1 MSSRTLLGVPNV
13 SEGRNPETIDS
24 IAAAIGASRDRTAAP
39 RLLDV
44 HSDRDHNRSVFT
56 FAGDAGAVADAIF
69 RCATETLA
77 RVDLRAADPPGQHP
91 HVGALDVAPLVYLTP
106 EDQGAACAHALAL
119 ADRLGHE
126 LDLPVFLYGELTAS
140 ADGPP
145 RTRADL
151 RRGGLAELTRR
162 IGLPSGDPDS
172 LRPDFGP
179 PEPRPASGATLLA
192 ARPPLV
198 AFNLQLAPPA
208 TIDDAR
214 RIAALIREGGEQGL
228 PGLRA
233 IAITLTNGIPQVS
246 TNVENPFE
254 LPLAAVVAAVAAHAP
269 IATAELVGLV
279 PAAALQGFPAHV
291 PVPGF
296 DPARHV
302 IENAITS

>member
-13 SEGRNPETIDS
+13 SEGRSAETIEA
-24 IAAAIGASRDRTAAP
+24 IAAAVATPLDDSVPP

-44 HSDRDHNRSVFT
+44 HSDPDHNRSVFT
-56 FAGDAGAVADAIF
+56 FAGDANAVADAIF
-69 RCATETLA
+69 RCASETLA

-106 EDQGAACAHALAL
+106 DDQGQACAHALAL

-126 LDLPVFLYGELTAS
+126 LELPVFLYGELTS
-140 ADGPP
+140 AADKPP

-151 RRGGLAELTRR
+151 RRDGLAELTRR
-162 IGLPSGDPDS
+162 IKLPPEDPDS

-179 PEPRPASGATLLA
+179 HEPRPDTGATLLA

-208 TIDDAR
+208 TIEDAR
-214 RIAALIREGGEQGL
+214 RIAAQIREGGERGM
-228 PGLRA
+228 PGVRA
-233 IAITLTNGIPQVS
+233 IAIALTNGVAQVS

-269 IATAELVGLV
+269 VATAELVGLV
-279 PAAALQGFPAHV
+279 PAAAMEDFPEEV
-291 PVPGF
+291 PLPGF
-296 DPARHV
+296 DPDRHV
-302 IENAITS
+302 IENALIS